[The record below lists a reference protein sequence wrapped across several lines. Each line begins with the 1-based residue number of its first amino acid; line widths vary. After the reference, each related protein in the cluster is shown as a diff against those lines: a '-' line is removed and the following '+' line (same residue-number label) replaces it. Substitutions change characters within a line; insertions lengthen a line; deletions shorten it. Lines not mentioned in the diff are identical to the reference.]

1 VSLLPEFLDLTVV
14 TPERQVVREQVFE
27 VQVPA
32 RGGYLGIL
40 PGHAPL
46 LSELQ
51 MGELSFRQ
59 GNYWN
64 YLTIFGGFVEVLPD
78 RVIVLAENCE
88 RGEEIDV
95 ERAREARQRAEERLG
110 RLSDAEIDFARA
122 QAALQRALIRL
133 QVAGKAGGPGAL
145 APGHLPEEPTHAP

>member
-1 VSLLPEFLDLTVV
+1 VV
-14 TPERQVVREQVFE
+14 TPDRQVVREQVHE
-27 VQVPA
+27 AQVPA
-32 RGGYLGIL
+32 KNGYVGIL

-51 MGELSFRQ
+51 LGELSYRQ
-59 GNYWN
+59 GNHWS
-64 YLTIFGGFVEVLPD
+64 YLTIFGGFVEALAD
-78 RVIVLAENCE
+78 RVIVLAENSE

-110 RLSDAEIDFARA
+110 RPSDPEVDFVRA
-122 QAALQRALIRL
+122 QAALQRALVRL
-133 QVAGKAGGPGAL
+133 QVAGKAGGAGAI

>member
-1 VSLLPEFLDLTVV
+1 VSLLPEILDLTIV
-14 TPERQVVREQVFE
+14 TPDRQVVREQVYE

-32 RGGYLGIL
+32 RNGYLGIL

-51 MGELSFRQ
+51 MGELSYRQ
-59 GNYWN
+59 GNHWS
-64 YLTIFGGFVEVLPD
+64 YLSIFGGFVEVLPD
-78 RVIVLAENCE
+78 RVIVLAESSE

-95 ERAREARQRAEERLG
+95 ERAQDARQRAEERLS
-110 RLSDAEIDFARA
+110 RPSDPDIDFVRA

-133 QVAGKAGGPGAL
+133 QVAGKAGGPGGL

>member
-1 VSLLPEFLDLTVV
+1 MSLLPEFLDLHVV
-14 TPERQVVREQVFE
+14 TAERQVAREQVYE

-51 MGELSFRQ
+51 AGELSYRQ
-59 GNYWN
+59 GNHWS
-64 YLTIFGGFVEVLPD
+64 YLTVFGGFVEVLPD
-78 RVIVLAENCE
+78 RVILLAESSE

-95 ERAREARQRAEERLG
+95 ERAQEARKRAEERLH
-110 RLSDAEIDFARA
+110 RTHDPEIDFARA

-133 QVAGKAGGPGAL
+133 QVAGKPGGAGSP

>member
-1 VSLLPEFLDLTVV
+1 MSLLPEALELTVV
-14 TPERQVVREQVFE
+14 TPDRQVVREQVHE

-32 RGGYLGIL
+32 RNGYLGIL

-51 MGELSFRQ
+51 MGELSYRH
-59 GNYWN
+59 GSHWS
-64 YLTIFGGFVEVLPD
+64 YLTIFGGFVEVLPN
-78 RVIVLAENCE
+78 RVIVLAESSE

-95 ERAREARQRAEERLG
+95 ERVHEARKRAED
-110 RLSDAEIDFARA
+110 RLSRPSDPEIDFVRA

-133 QVAGKAGGPGAL
+133 QVAGKAGGAGGL
-145 APGHLPEEPTHAP
+145 AAGHLPEEPTHAP

>member
-1 VSLLPEFLDLTVV
+1 VSLLPEALELTVV
-14 TPERQVVREQVFE
+14 TPERQVVREQVYE

-32 RGGYLGIL
+32 LNGYLGIL

-51 MGELSFRQ
+51 AGELSYRQ
-59 GNYWN
+59 GNHWS
-64 YLTIFGGFVEVLPD
+64 YLTIFGGFVEVLPA
-78 RVIVLAENCE
+78 RVIVLAESSE

-95 ERAREARQRAEERLG
+95 ERAQGARKRAEDRLG
-110 RLSDAEIDFARA
+110 HISDPEIDFVRA

-133 QVAGKAGGPGAL
+133 QVAGKAGGAGGL
-145 APGHLPEEPTHAP
+145 APGHLPEESTHAP

>member
-1 VSLLPEFLDLTVV
+1 VSLLPEALDLTVV
-14 TPERQVVREQVFE
+14 TPDRQVVREQVYE

-32 RGGYLGIL
+32 RNGYLGIL

-51 MGELSFRQ
+51 AGELSYRQ
-59 GNYWN
+59 GNHWS
-64 YLTIFGGFVEVLPD
+64 YLTIFGGFVEVLPG
-78 RVIVLAENCE
+78 RVIILADSSE

-95 ERAREARQRAEERLG
+95 ERAQEARKRAEDRLG
-110 RLSDAEIDFARA
+110 HTSDPEIDFVRA

-133 QVAGKAGGPGAL
+133 QVAGKAGGAGGL